1 MLENSGVT
9 VCGRLKYYYYKTLVT
24 TMSSP
29 LFETITGPLE
39 LVWDAFIEEDPRA
52 TIMLEDLTEVLDSI
66 VLQTAADGRITVFI
80 QESKVNF
87 TMQEICTSFV
97 SYFSHFESPFTIQV
111 DDGEPIVMNLSDEE
125 INIPYFTTSIVI
137 EFLGMINAK
146 ATFILIADP
155 SNVPVVVEYPLVCLG
170 FPAPDVLQKNVRNYV
185 EFEINREFPVLKF
198 TPIVEHRVKLE
209 QRNKIF
215 QVNCIKTRK
224 NLKKRIS
231 DIKSSLQSRQRQFSL
246 LKENAEASVA
256 EPISF
261 EKKVRP
267 DTEESIQLIER
278 SLDRLADIV
287 TPLKIILDE
296 KRSIKYYTRERELE
310 LLEKLRNEVQ
320 SGREHI
326 NALIDMK

>member
-1 MLENSGVT
+1 M
-9 VCGRLKYYYYKTLVT
+9 T
-24 TMSSP
+24 TP
-29 LFETITGPLE
+29 LFESIKEPLE

-52 TIMLEDLTEVLDSI
+52 IIMLEDLTEVLDSI

-111 DDGEPIVMNLSDEE
+111 DDGEPIIMNLSDEE

-146 ATFILIADP
+146 ATFILIAEP
-155 SNVPVVVEYPLVCLG
+155 SDVPVVVEYPLVCLG

-185 EFEINREFPVLKF
+185 EFEINRVFPVLKF

-209 QRNKIF
+209 QRNKGF
-215 QVNCIKTRK
+215 QVNCVRTRK
-224 NLKKRIS
+224 NLKKRME
-231 DIKSSLQSRQRQFSL
+231 DIRSSLQGRHRQFLL
-246 LKENAEASVA
+246 LKENTEASVA

-267 DTEESIQLIER
+267 DIEESIRQIER
-278 SLDRLADIV
+278 SLDELADIV
-287 TPLKIILDE
+287 NPLKDMLEE
-296 KRSIKYYTRERELE
+296 KRSVRYYTREKELE
-310 LLEKLRNEVQ
+310 LIENMGKEIQ
-320 SGREHI
+320 ATREHI
-326 NALIDMK
+326 NAIAGSK

>member
-1 MLENSGVT
+1 
-9 VCGRLKYYYYKTLVT
+9 
-24 TMSSP
+24 MSSP